1 MTDKTIKTLE
11 EIIYTFTSTHDE
23 IKELTMND
31 DIKVD
36 EVFIKFKT
44 ENLPEIINSLYDI
57 QRNMQGSDE
66 E

>member
-1 MTDKTIKTLE
+1 MSDKTIKTLE

-57 QRNMQGSDE
+57 QRNMQGSDKE
-66 E
+66 